1 MLDSLSSQG
10 GEERMTGV
18 AQQRVEYLRYRGHVA
33 RLYLTPRQAAV
44 LDRQGQTARAVWNLL
59 HEWHTWAGNG
69 GITKRP
75 SIAEIDLQLREART
89 NPLPGWEWLALL
101 PAQATQ
107 QVLRHYL
114 RSWHRHFRGLA
125 GPPRFKKRS
134 SYLTVD
140 NPQASKLRITRLN
153 RRWGEVTI
161 LMVGRVRFR
170 WTRPL
175 PGVSPGC
182 PGRITGARLVK
193 DPLGWHVSFRIEE
206 PAVEVAA
213 NPGPPVGV
221 DRGVVHSMA
230 LSTGELIDMP
240 RLLSHGE
247 EQRLLGLERKAARQ
261 QLAFQQRKSREPA
274 ASRSKRQRRTY
285 QQIAGLRARQAR
297 RRQDWLHKQTT
308 RLAKNHGVV
317 VVEDL
322 RIQNM
327 TRSARGTI
335 DRPGRSVR
343 AKAGL
348 NRSILGMSWAKAGR
362 MLAYKLPLRGGALV
376 KVSARNSSIECA
388 RCRSVA
394 PENRVDQANFRCV
407 DCGHQANCDINA
419 AQVLLKRGLTARS
432 GATPGCGGTAREAR
446 MLEPHRE
453 PSARHAEPT
462 SVA

>member
-1 MLDSLSSQG
+1 
-10 GEERMTGV
+10 
-18 AQQRVEYLRYRGHVA
+18 
-33 RLYLTPRQAAV
+33 
-44 LDRQGQTARAVWNLL
+44 VWNLL
-59 HEWHTWAGNG
+59 HEWYTWAGPG
-69 GITKRP
+69 RTARRP
-75 SIAEIDLQLREART
+75 SIAEIDLQLREARA

-114 RSWHRHFRGLA
+114 RSWHRHFEGLA

-134 SYLTVD
+134 PYLTVD

-161 LMVGRVRFR
+161 LMVGRIRFR

-182 PGRITGARLVK
+182 LGRITGARLVK
-193 DPLGWHVSFRIEE
+193 DPLGWHICFRIEE

-230 LSTGELIDMP
+230 LSTGELLDMP
-240 RLLSHGE
+240 RLLSNGE
-247 EQRLLGLERKAARQ
+247 GKRLLGLERKAARQ
-261 QLAFQQRKSREPA
+261 QLAFQQRLSREPA
-274 ASRSKRQRRTY
+274 ASRSKRQRHTY

-297 RRQDWLHKQTT
+297 RREDWLHKQTT

-335 DRPGRSVR
+335 DRPGRNVR

-348 NRSILGMSWAKAGR
+348 NRSILGM
-362 MLAYKLPLRGGALV
+362 LAYKSRFEAAYSSR
-376 KVSARNSSIECA
+376 SARGTRRSS
-388 RCRSVA
+388 
-394 PENRVDQANFRCV
+394 
-407 DCGHQANCDINA
+407 
-419 AQVLLKRGLTARS
+419 AQSAGASRRRIGLIR
-432 GATPGCGGTAREAR
+432 
-446 MLEPHRE
+446 
-453 PSARHAEPT
+453 PT
-462 SVA
+462 SGVWTAGTRRTATSTPLKYCWNVDSPPEAVPPRDAGGLHARRENARAAP